1 MLESKYSTKEIFE
14 ELPIGKS
21 LTELALPAIAGQLI
35 TLIYNIADTFF
46 IGRVNN
52 PLMITAT
59 SLTFPIFAMTAP
71 VAIVSGTGG
80 GSLVS
85 RLMGVHRDGE
95 AKKVASMSVYIAL
108 AMGFLYSLLCFVFM
122 NPLLRFIGTSDE
134 AYLFTKQYMMCV
146 VVLGGIPTV
155 LTSTMSNLL
164 RSVGHSKEAGF
175 GISMG
180 GIINII
186 LDPVLM
192 FVVLPEGQEVIGA
205 GVATMFSNC
214 VVVVYFIATYLKLK
228 GDTPLG
234 FSLKDGLPDKQ
245 SIKTIFFV
253 GLPSAATTLLFDINN
268 MILNKLMAVYGDKAV
283 AAIGMTIKI
292 ERFSLNTCVG
302 LCMGMTPLVAYNYS
316 ARRYDR
322 MLDYVKTTRRR
333 GIIIS
338 LVSIA
343 LYEAFAPGITRFFI
357 NDPETVMLGAA
368 FLRRRAIASVFMFLN
383 FYMVHFFQGVGSGKH
398 TFWLSVVRYVGFCIP
413 ALYVLNTI
421 IGMNGLAW
429 AQAVG
434 DFLNAIITAIVFTI
448 YVKRNISVGE

>member
-59 SLTFPIFAMTAP
+59 SLTFPIFAMSAP

-80 GSLVS
+80 GTLVS
-85 RLMGVHRDGE
+85 RLLGVKNERE
-95 AKKVASMSVYIAL
+95 AKKVAAISFYIAL
-108 AMGFLYSLLCFVFM
+108 VMGALYSLLIFAFM
-122 NPLLRFIGTSDE
+122 NPLLRFLGASDE
-134 AYLFTKQYMMCV
+134 AFLFTKQYMTCV

-192 FVVLPEGQEVIGA
+192 FVILPKGFEVVGA
-205 GVATMFSNC
+205 GIATMFSNF
-214 VVVVYFIATYLKLK
+214 VVVVYYIFVFLKLK
-228 GDTPLG
+228 DSTPLG
-234 FSLKDGLPDKQ
+234 FSLASGLPTRMN
-245 SIKTIFFV
+245 IKNIFAV
-253 GLPSAATTLLFDINN
+253 GFPSAATTLLFDVNN

-316 ARRYDR
+316 AHKYDR
-322 MLDYVKTTRRR
+322 MLDYVKCTRRR
-333 GIIIS
+333 GVIIS
-338 LVSIA
+338 LISIV
-343 LYEAFAPGITRFFI
+343 LYEIFAPQLTKFFI
-357 NDPETVMLGAA
+357 NDAETVALGAA
-368 FLRRRAIASVFMFLN
+368 FLRRRAIASIFMFLS
-383 FYMVHFFQGVGSGKH
+383 FYMIHFFQGVGSGKH
-398 TFWLSVVRYVGFCIP
+398 TFWMSIVRYCGLCIP
-413 ALYVLNTI
+413 ALYLLNEVL
-421 IGMNGLAW
+421 GMNGLAW
-429 AQAVG
+429 AQAAG
-434 DFLNAIITAIVFTI
+434 DCANSIITAIVFML
-448 YVKRNISVGE
+448 YVKKNIQHGE